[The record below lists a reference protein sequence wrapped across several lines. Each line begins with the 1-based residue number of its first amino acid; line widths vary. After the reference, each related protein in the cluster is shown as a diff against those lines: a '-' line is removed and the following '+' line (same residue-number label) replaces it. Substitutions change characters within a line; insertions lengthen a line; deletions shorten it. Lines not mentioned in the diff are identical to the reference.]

1 LSGIFLGH
9 TFLDQTR
16 KTEDNMKDFQP
27 LNVEQ
32 HKSLGYAEKYGAEY
46 GHQVGAVMILP
57 NEFAKAQ
64 REYPILFRKD
74 SETGRFLPV
83 VLLGF
88 EENENVFLDENSTWS
103 TRHIPYA
110 MKQGPF
116 IIGLQQQEAEQRLVM
131 YVDVNDARVQQN
143 GAPALFNADG
153 TSSTTLD
160 EMRDVLLARHKGSEA
175 LELMIEAFLKYDLL
189 ERVILE
195 IDLADG
201 ATIKFDAGY
210 TVHIEKLM
218 ALENDAVVELHK
230 SGFLSLAYNV
240 ADSVNNIQALIDIKN
255 AKMK

>member
-1 LSGIFLGH
+1 
-9 TFLDQTR
+9 
-16 KTEDNMKDFQP
+16 MKNFQL

-32 HKSLGYAEKYGAEY
+32 HKNLGYTEKYGSEY
-46 GHQVGAVMILP
+46 GHQMGAVMILP

-74 SETGRFLPV
+74 SETGRLFPV

-88 EENENVFLDENSTWS
+88 EETENLFLNENSTWS
-103 TRHIPYA
+103 TRYIPHA

-116 IIGLQQQEAEQRLVM
+116 IIGLQQQETEQRLVV
-131 YVDVNDARVQQN
+131 YVDLNDSRVQQN

-153 TSSTTLD
+153 TSSSTLT
-160 EMRDVLLARHKGSEA
+160 EIRSVLSALHAGSER
-175 LELMIEAFLKYDLL
+175 LESMIEAFLKYDLL

-195 IDLADG
+195 IDLANG

-210 TVHIEKLM
+210 TVHIEKLI